1 MIDWVMTTTFLAG
14 AACLVMAIT
23 FGGTLYSWSSG
34 SEIALWV
41 VTGVLLIVCTVVAK
55 FHPGVEKDNR
65 LYPAHF
71 LRRPI
76 LVNLQVQMF
85 LVSGIV
91 LVCCPLPYQ

>member
-23 FGGTLYSWSSG
+23 FGGTLYSWGSG
-34 SEIALWV
+34 NEISLWV
-41 VTGVLLIVCTVVAK
+41 VAGVLLIVCIAVAK
-55 FHPGVEKDNR
+55 FHPGVDKKNR

-91 LVCCPLPYQ
+91 LVC

>member
-1 MIDWVMTTTFLAG
+1 M
-14 AACLVMAIT
+14 MAIT

-34 SEIALWV
+34 SEIALWIV
-41 VTGVLLIVCTVVAK
+41 AGVLLLVCTVVAK
-55 FHPGVEKDNR
+55 LHPGVEKEHR

-91 LVCCPLPYQ
+91 LVCCSLPYQ

>member
-1 MIDWVMTTTFLAG
+1 MIDWVMATTFLAG

-23 FGGTLYSWSSG
+23 FGGTL
-34 SEIALWV
+34 ELCIA
-41 VTGVLLIVCTVVAK
+41 VAK
-55 FHPGVEKDNR
+55 FHPGVEEDNR

-85 LVSGIV
+85 LVSGVV
-91 LVCCPLPYQ
+91 LVCCPLSYQ

>member
-1 MIDWVMTTTFLAG
+1 M
-14 AACLVMAIT
+14 MAIT

-34 SEIALWV
+34 SEIALWIV
-41 VTGVLLIVCTVVAK
+41 AGVLLLVCTVVAK
-55 FHPGVEKDNR
+55 LLHPGVEKEHR
-65 LYPAHF
+65 LYPVHF

-91 LVCCPLPYQ
+91 LVCCSLPYQ

>member
-1 MIDWVMTTTFLAG
+1 M
-14 AACLVMAIT
+14 MAIT

-34 SEIALWV
+34 NEIALWV
-41 VTGVLLIVCTVVAK
+41 VAGVLLLVCIAVAK

-91 LVCCPLPYQ
+91 LVCCSQYRINELDCLILTILSRQ

>member
-1 MIDWVMTTTFLAG
+1 MTTTFLAG
-14 AACLVMAIT
+14 ATCLVMAIT

-34 SEIALWV
+34 SEIALWIV
-41 VTGVLLIVCTVVAK
+41 AGVLLLVCTVVAK
-55 FHPGVEKDNR
+55 LHPGVEKEHR

-91 LVCCPLPYQ
+91 LVCCSLPYQ